1 MRTHLLQVFFH
12 HLYHQLAW
20 AYDLVAALV
29 SLGQWQTW
37 GRQSLDYVTGPNV
50 LELGFGPGH
59 VQAALAKQ
67 HFNTFGIDESP
78 QMLARATQRLLRNGQ
93 KPRLARALA
102 QALPFASGY
111 FNTVLSTFPSEYII
125 ASHTLA
131 EVMRVLQPGGLLV
144 VLPAAWPGWLLG
156 WLFWLTGQSRP
167 ITHTLLAKVQT
178 PFEAAGF
185 DVSTRIVQKR
195 GATLIFI
202 LARKPAPL

>member
-1 MRTHLLQVFFH
+1 MRTHLLQIFFH

-29 SLGQWQTW
+29 SLGQWQAW
-37 GRQSLDYVTGPNV
+37 GRQSLAYVTGPNV

-59 VQAALAKQ
+59 LQTALARQ

-78 QMLARATQRLLRNGQ
+78 QMLIKATRRLLRSGQ
-93 KPRLARALA
+93 TPRLARALA
-102 QALPFASGY
+102 QALPFASAQ
-111 FNTVLSTFPSEYII
+111 FDTVLAAFPSAYII
-125 ASHTLA
+125 DSHTLA
-131 EVMRVLQPGGLLV
+131 EVMRVLQPGGQLV

-167 ITHTLLAKVQT
+167 VTPALTAKMQA

-185 DVSTRIVQKR
+185 EVSAQIVQKH
-195 GATLIFI
+195 GATLVFI